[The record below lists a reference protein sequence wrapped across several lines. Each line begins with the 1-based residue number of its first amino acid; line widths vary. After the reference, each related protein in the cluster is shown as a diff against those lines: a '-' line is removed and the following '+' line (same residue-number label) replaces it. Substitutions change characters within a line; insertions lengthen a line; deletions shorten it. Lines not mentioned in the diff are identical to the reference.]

1 MKNLIKLSAFIALL
15 GLVIFPTYA
24 FASSNP
30 APKIAGEGAGAIS
43 GWTVSEI
50 KYQLSSDPS
59 LVSGV
64 RFDLDKAAG
73 TVSVKLNSG
82 STTYTSCANI
92 NGNHWQCDFPAGVQ
106 LTAMN
111 EFRVIAVGN

>member
-1 MKNLIKLSAFIALL
+1 MKNLIRLFAFIAFL

-24 FASSNP
+24 FASSNSG
-30 APKIAGEGAGAIS
+30 PKSSGEGVGAIS

-59 LVSGV
+59 LVSRV
-64 RFDLDKAAG
+64 SFDLDKAAG
-73 TVSVKLNSG
+73 TVAVKLNSG
-82 STTYTSCANI
+82 SISYTNCVHTDRF
-92 NGNHWQCDFPAGVQ
+92 HWQCDFPAGVQ
-106 LTAMN
+106 LTAMD